1 MTSSGN
7 KLRSTLRPLKL
18 TSVRTGLPSMS
29 GSSSATTPDF
39 AASIHPS
46 TIQSPGKTIS
56 LRGKRSG
63 KTISL
68 NCVRF
73 FHQPRLNRMWP
84 HKFQTG
90 FDAGAVQ
97 AERFSSERSSSC
109 QFVLSS
115 LENLNSETT
124 HPIVSKHHA
133 HLGWAVDTTV
143 APGGEPKIQFVSRER
158 DGCIAVGNPVLIVI
172 WCQADEV

>member
-1 MTSSGN
+1 MTSAGN
-7 KLRSTLRPLKL
+7 KLRSTLRSVKL

-56 LRGKRSG
+56 L
-63 KTISL
+63 

-73 FHQPRLNRMWP
+73 FHQPRLNRIWL

-90 FDAGAVQ
+90 FDAGTVQ
-97 AERFSSERSSSC
+97 AERFSSPMSTGR
-109 QFVLSS
+109 
-115 LENLNSETT
+115 
-124 HPIVSKHHA
+124 
-133 HLGWAVDTTV
+133 
-143 APGGEPKIQFVSRER
+143 EP
-158 DGCIAVGNPVLIVI
+158 L
-172 WCQADEV
+172 